1 LRACELDGRRLYL
14 GLASKSSGQALWPQ
28 WAKLSEVE
36 RRRFVAIFT
45 QSLLEELQKQ
55 VAPAD
60 AEH

>member
-1 LRACELDGRRLYL
+1 
-14 GLASKSSGQALWPQ
+14 LASKSSGQALGPQ